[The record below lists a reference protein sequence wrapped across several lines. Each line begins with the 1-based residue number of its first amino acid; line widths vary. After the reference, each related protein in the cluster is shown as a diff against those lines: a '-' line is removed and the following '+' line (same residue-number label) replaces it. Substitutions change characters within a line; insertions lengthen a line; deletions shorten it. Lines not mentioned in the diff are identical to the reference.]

1 MVMIEKLLR
10 FGRRQLH
17 TIISRDI
24 IKPANPT
31 PSHLQTYNLSE
42 LDLLIGKL
50 YLPML
55 LLYPNKDS
63 CSLTAQDKTR
73 VLKNSLSQSL
83 TKYYPFAGRLP
94 TLKTPYVDCNDK
106 GVVFLEARS
115 EANLEEFQLSLAQDE
130 NLDNLF
136 PDDMVCNNSPHST
149 NLVGIQ
155 LNHFA
160 CGGVGLAVSMAHLL
174 GDGCTFGSFLNHWAS
189 VARYGSADHK
199 EVLPLNP
206 YFIHVPR
213 TDPSEAPVLNQQ
225 NAGLST
231 PVTRK
236 FFFPNSKLIDLKKLV
251 TSATNDI
258 PTRVEVLT
266 SLLYKTTVAAATT
279 NSGCFK
285 PSYLMI
291 PVNIRKRLPEKL
303 PQTAVGNIGSVMLV
317 PTRHES
323 ETFLSELVGEIKK
336 QKLQLEGIQ
345 SVQQATD
352 NIKLL
357 QSRLVSDQE
366 LETLAKRS
374 YTCSSLCGY
383 PFNKVDFG
391 WGKPMATAIAIR
403 SVGQNS
409 IVLMDTA
416 DGDGIQAHVCLERK
430 DMEIFQNDKEL
441 LSFCQ
446 INR

>member
-1 MVMIEKLLR
+1 MEMIGKPI
-10 FGRRQLH
+10 QSY

-42 LDLLIGKL
+42 HDLLIGKL

-55 LLYPNKDS
+55 LFYPNKDS

-115 EANLEEFQLSLAQDE
+115 EAKLEEFQLGMAQDE

-160 CGGVGLAVSMAHLL
+160 CGGVGLAISMSHLV
-174 GDGCTFGSFLNHWAS
+174 GDGCTLGSFVNHWAS

-206 YFIHVPR
+206 HFIHVPR
-213 TDPSEAPVLNQQ
+213 TDSSEAPVMNQQ

-236 FFFPNSKLIDLKKLV
+236 FFFPNSKLNDLKKLV

-266 SLLYKTTVAAATT
+266 SLLYKTAVAAATT

-291 PVNIRKRLPEKL
+291 PANIRRRLPEKL
-303 PQTAVGNIGSVMLV
+303 PQTAVGNFVSRMMVPTTHACETSLSMLV
-317 PTRHES
+317 R
-323 ETFLSELVGEIKK
+323 EIKK
-336 QKLQLEGIQ
+336 QKSQLEGVKSMQQ
-345 SVQQATD
+345 STE
-352 NIKLL
+352 NYKLL
-357 QSRLVSDQE
+357 MSKLENDDQD
-366 LETLAKRS
+366 LKTLIRRT
-374 YTCSSLCGY
+374 YTRNSLCGF

-391 WGKPMATAIAIR
+391 WGKPMATAIAFR
-403 SVGQNS
+403 SARQNS
-409 IVLMDTA
+409 LVLIDSA
-416 DGDGIQAHVCLERK
+416 YGDGIEAHVTLEIQ
-430 DMEIFQNDKEL
+430 DMEVFQNDKEL

-446 INR
+446 IN

>member
-1 MVMIEKLLR
+1 MVMIGKLLR

-24 IKPANPT
+24 IKPANPI

-50 YLPML
+50 YIPML

-94 TLKTPYVDCNDK
+94 THKTSYVDCNDK

-115 EANLEEFQLSLAQDE
+115 EAKLEEFQLGMAQDE

-136 PDDMVCNNSPHST
+136 ADDMVCNNSSQST

-160 CGGVGLAVSMAHLL
+160 CGGVGLAVSMSHLI
-174 GDGCTFGSFLNHWAS
+174 GDGCTLGSFGNHWAS

-206 YFIHVPR
+206 HFIHVPR
-213 TDPSEAPVLNQQ
+213 TDLPEAPVMNQH

-236 FFFPNSKLIDLKKLV
+236 FIFPNSKLNDLKKLV

-291 PVNIRKRLPEKL
+291 PANIRRRLPEKL
-303 PQTAVGNIGSVMLV
+303 PQTAVGNFVSRMMVPTTHASETSLSMLV
-317 PTRHES
+317 R
-323 ETFLSELVGEIKK
+323 EIKK
-336 QKLQLEGIQ
+336 QKSQLEGVK
-345 SVQQATD
+345 SMQQATE
-352 NIKLL
+352 NYKLL
-357 QSRLVSDQE
+357 VSKLGNDQD
-366 LETLAKRS
+366 LKTLIKRT

-391 WGKPMATAIAIR
+391 WGKPMATAIATR
-403 SVGQNS
+403 SAGQNS
-409 IVLMDTA
+409 FMLIDTA
-416 DGDGIQAHVCLERK
+416 YGDGIEAHVTLEIQ
-430 DMEIFQNDKEL
+430 DMEVFQNDKEL

-446 INR
+446 IN